1 MKFANSYNSSLLCSG
16 AIASFGLL
24 TCSCMMST
32 HPVVNDCAP
41 VINSD
46 AVNTWGNVVDDSP
59 DLCVKLISSWPVI
72 NKATLRSL
80 SLYHSLREGNVLVH
94 VVKTILVGI
103 TVAEHFIHLV
113 F

>member
-1 MKFANSYNSSLLCSG
+1 MKFTKSYNSSLLCGG

-24 TCSCMMST
+24 TCMMFT

-46 AVNTWGNVVDDSP
+46 AVNTWGNVVDDSV
-59 DLCVKLISSWPVI
+59 DRCVPLISSWPVI
-72 NKATLRSL
+72 NKATCRSL
-80 SLYHSLREGNVLVH
+80 SLYHSLSEGNVLVH

-103 TVAEHFIHLV
+103 TVAENFIHLV